1 MDATEEAVPES
12 QSTPNGTGLG
22 IREPDG
28 GQPTAAISLGPC
40 RRWKRVP
47 RRAPSS
53 QGAAPTTAS
62 RASLQHLEAG
72 VSVWVPQG
80 IFGARKR
87 PMIKFGIPPGG
98 GKAPGRSG
106 RSAVDSGRGHSVIAC
121 HASGIVPSGGCRSV
135 RARSGAAHD
144 RHAILWRGWRSA
156 AARRTRMTPVSARPG
171 HSVRCDR
178 LLVRLQPRLVDLADG
193 VQPPAD

>member
-1 MDATEEAVPES
+1 MEAKEEAVPEG

-22 IREPDG
+22 SPEPDG
-28 GQPTAAISLGPC
+28 GQPTAAISIGPC

-47 RRAPSS
+47 RRVPSS
-53 QGAAPTTAS
+53 QGGASTTVS

-80 IFGARKR
+80 IFGA
-87 PMIKFGIPPGG
+87 
-98 GKAPGRSG
+98 AE
-106 RSAVDSGRGHSVIAC
+106 
-121 HASGIVPSGGCRSV
+121 
-135 RARSGAAHD
+135 
-144 RHAILWRGWRSA
+144 RSA

-178 LLVRLQPRLVDLADG
+178 LLVRLRLRLVDLADG